1 MGKISTRP
9 RYMIDITG
17 TDPLSLGWLGGGNSE
32 KLKKE
37 VFLTYER
44 VIGSQ

>member
-1 MGKISTRP
+1 MSTSP

-17 TDPLSLGWLGGGNSE
+17 LDPLSSWGGGN
-32 KLKKE
+32 LKFFRINE